1 MDDLSGH
8 EVAQLLNEHLQDMYA
23 TSPVES
29 VHALGL
35 STLRQSNI
43 KFWTIWDEQML
54 AGCGA
59 LKTYS
64 ATSVEIKSMRVAN
77 AYRRQGVAAQL
88 LQHIL
93 HEAKCAGAKTVYLET
108 GSMAFLHQQ
117 DNFTPSMVLSKLAHL
132 LITKRMKIALLCRSL
147 YKSKRQKISLN

>member
-108 GSMAFLHQQ
+108 GSMAFFAPARQLYAQHGFIETGPFADYQA
-117 DNFTPSMVLSKLAHL
+117 DENSTFMSLSL
-132 LITKRMKIALLCRSL
+132 
-147 YKSKRQKISLN
+147 

>member
-1 MDDLSGH
+1 MDVSKFTIKLDDLSGH

-29 VHALGL
+29 VHALDL
-35 STLRQSNI
+35 SKLRQSNI

-77 AYRRQGVAAQL
+77 AYRRQGVAGQL

-108 GSMAFLHQQ
+108 GSMAFFAPARQLYAQHGFIETGPFAEYQA
-117 DNFTPSMVLSKLAHL
+117 DENSIFMSLSL
-132 LITKRMKIALLCRSL
+132 
-147 YKSKRQKISLN
+147 